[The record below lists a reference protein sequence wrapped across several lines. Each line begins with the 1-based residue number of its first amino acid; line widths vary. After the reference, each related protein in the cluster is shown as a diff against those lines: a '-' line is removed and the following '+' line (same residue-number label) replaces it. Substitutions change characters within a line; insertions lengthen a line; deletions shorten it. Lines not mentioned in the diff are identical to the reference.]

1 MILLIGPC
9 ENTNNKGNTGG
20 IVVLFEDLLV
30 WSDKNEILYEVIDT
44 NKSNYGNKIKAFL
57 MIFYFSVIK
66 IIKAKHVSL
75 HGTAKDY
82 LYLAPFIIFLSRI
95 FGKKIS
101 LRKFAGNFDSFYEG
115 ANPIKKN
122 ILKWVL
128 KKSDILFFETKRLV
142 KFGLLFNKKTYW
154 LPNTRK
160 KALDTIGE
168 RRFNKRFVF
177 ISQVK
182 NTKGVIEILK
192 AKKNLS
198 SDYVIDI
205 YGPIIEGELDLQGL
219 ESCFK
224 KNYKGTLSSKD
235 VQIKL
240 KEYDVVLLPTYHE
253 GEGYPGIILES
264 FSLGKPV
271 ISTLWNSIDELVEDK
286 YNGFLIPVR
295 DYIEL
300 VNAMVKFNT
309 DNFNKM
315 SINALNSFNKFDR
328 DINYEKYLDLLCSI

>member
-9 ENTNNKGNTGG
+9 ENINNKGNTGG
-20 IVVLFEDLLV
+20 IVVLFEDLLE
-30 WSDKNEILYEVIDT
+30 WSDKNELVYEVIDT
-44 NKSNYGNKIKAFL
+44 NKSNYRSKITAFI
-57 MIFYFSVIK
+57 MIFYLFLIK
-66 IIKAKHVSL
+66 IVKAKQVSL

-82 LYLAPFIIFLSRI
+82 LYIAPFIIFLSRI
-95 FGKKIS
+95 FGKTIS
-101 LRKFAGNFDSFYEG
+101 LRKFAGNFDSYYKDS
-115 ANPIKKN
+115 NPIKKN

-160 KALDTIGE
+160 KALDAIGE

-205 YGPIIEGELDLQGL
+205 YGPIIEGELDLQGF

-224 KNYKGTLSSKD
+224 KNYKGILSSKD
-235 VQIKL
+235 VQTKL

-271 ISTLWNSIDELVEDK
+271 ISTLWNSIDELVENK
-286 YNGFLIPVR
+286 YNGFLIPVKNH
-295 DYIEL
+295 IEL
-300 VNAMVKFNT
+300 VNAIVKFNAE
-309 DNFNKM
+309 NFNKM
-315 SINALNSFNKFDR
+315 SINALNSFKNFDR
-328 DINYEKYLDLLCSI
+328 NINYEKHIDLLCSI